1 MIYTAPRRQ
10 GGAKSLIV
18 LLGSGRRQAIGRY
31 PALSLAKARE
41 KAKIILAERAI
52 GKHQPSAISWKKA
65 VAEYLEVVKA
75 KRRPHTHHEYART
88 LKRYFPFGVT
98 RLGEITKL
106 DISQKLARL
115 KDAPSQQ
122 NHAAIYVKVF
132 FNWAIA
138 EGYLETNPLQHYKQ
152 AKKTRRK
159 RILTDDELQAVW
171 NAAGEI
177 GGMFGVIVQLI
188 ILSGQRR
195 GEIAALLESYYC
207 PRSR

>member
-10 GGAKSLIV
+10 GGAKSFIV

-31 PALSLAKARE
+31 RALSLAKAGE

-188 ILSGQRR
+188 IVSGQRR

>member
-1 MIYTAPRRQ
+1 
-10 GGAKSLIV
+10 
-18 LLGSGRRQAIGRY
+18 
-31 PALSLAKARE
+31 
-41 KAKIILAERAI
+41 
-52 GKHQPSAISWKKA
+52 
-65 VAEYLEVVKA
+65 
-75 KRRPHTHHEYART
+75 

-195 GEIAALLESYYC
+195 DEIAALLRATIAPAADDVKAKVASTRDSG
-207 PRSR
+207 RSRFAPTSWSFTGARYS